1 MYFQE
6 SRFGSLDVVFVEN
19 DHLLTGAQYTMTQNV
34 AGATAFIVGRLL
46 SCQQFRCYKY
56 DIHNSRAHNSE
67 LSPCIHGTSYMSD
80 FRSFTPPVS
89 GA

>member
-34 AGATAFIVGRLL
+34 AEATAFIVGRL
-46 SCQQFRCYKY
+46 FV
-56 DIHNSRAHNSE
+56 
-67 LSPCIHGTSYMSD
+67 MSAISMLQI
-80 FRSFTPPVS
+80 RHS
-89 GA
+89 